1 MSNTQLTA
9 NDKKPNP
16 VIGVG
21 LRHSH
26 YPNLLQGDKQNVDF
40 VEVHAE
46 NFFAKGGAS
55 RAVLQDVIERYPLS
69 LHGTSLGL
77 GSTSAVPQDVLSQ
90 FAELVQL
97 TNPMLV
103 SEHLCFNRA
112 SISSTGKSAQV
123 VHSGD
128 LLPIPYNQAS
138 LDNIVSHIQQV
149 QDRIGREV
157 LIENLSA
164 YIKPSQLV
172 ADARDSMTEFE
183 FLVEMCGKAGCGLL
197 LDLNNLII
205 NELNL
210 VNSTSSTNNAAS
222 TSSFSLDNIKEQL
235 TLLPPHLVGEIHLAG
250 YTSSKQQAFIIDDH
264 GAPVSSQCWDL
275 YECALQHFDDTPT
288 LVEWD
293 TQIPEWSV
301 LLAEANKAR
310 HIAEQR

>member
-26 YPNLLQGDKQNVDF
+26 YPDLLQGDKQNVDF

-55 RAVLQDVIERYPLS
+55 RAVLQDVIERYALS

-77 GSTSAVPQDVLSQ
+77 GSISALPEDVLSQ
-90 FAELVQL
+90 FAELVQQ

-112 SISSTGKSAQV
+112 PISSSGKSAQV

-149 QDRIGREV
+149 QERIGRKI

-172 ADARDSMTEFE
+172 ADARDSMTEFQ
-183 FLVEMCGKAGCGLL
+183 FLIEMCYKAGCGLL

-205 NELNL
+205 NELNRA
-210 VNSTSSTNNAAS
+210 NSAGRVNNAAS
-222 TSSFSLDNIKEQL
+222 SSSFSLSNIQEQL
-235 TLLPPHLVGEIHLAG
+235 ELLPPHLVGEIHLAG
-250 YTSSKQQAFIIDDH
+250 YTSSQQQAFIIDDH

-275 YECALQHFDDTPT
+275 YEFAIQHFEATPT

-293 TQIPEWSV
+293 TQIPEWPV

-310 HIAEQR
+310 HIAEKR